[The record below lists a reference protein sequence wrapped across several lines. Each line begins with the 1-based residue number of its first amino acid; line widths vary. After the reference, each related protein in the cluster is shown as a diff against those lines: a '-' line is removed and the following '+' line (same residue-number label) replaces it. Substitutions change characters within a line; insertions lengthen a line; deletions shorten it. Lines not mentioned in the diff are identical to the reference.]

1 MPKVR
6 LPEVT
11 SCKFV
16 AATSLVPRGWDKW
29 FWPEISEN
37 APFSWGDNDHS
48 LVNAQDFADHCERVL
63 RRDRSWK
70 IKRFLRRVRALKV
83 YIDLET

>member
-6 LPEVT
+6 LPETT
-11 SCKFV
+11 SCRFV

-29 FWPEISEN
+29 FWSAISDN

-48 LVNAQDFADHCERVL
+48 LVNAQDFAKHCEERL
-63 RRDRSWK
+63 DDSWK
-70 IKRFLRRVRALKV
+70 VKRFLRRVRALKV